1 MSFSTTDVRFQSENA
16 FDALQQAAGISMNQ
30 KPQSRLHYTCQLD
43 IDQVANN
50 TRQTAI
56 VCTLGNI
63 YFYK

>member
-16 FDALQQAAGISMNQ
+16 FDALQHAAGISMNH

-50 TRQTAI
+50 IRQTAI
-56 VCTLGNI
+56 VCTLGN
-63 YFYK
+63 FLLF